1 MNHWWQYIVSRH
13 VRYLRVRQQQSA
25 NITYCIYRAFVI
37 KLNQRYTIVRAR
49 PVVDKPERSS
59 CDHSLPFFLYSYV
72 HCVFKNVS
80 SLFVNGTDKSQ
91 SFKSFVTSRGTA
103 RGRRPLRRAPS
114 RIITDYRLSEKRSIS
129 ADEIYL
135 MICAAGDHSDMSE
148 KRVL

>member
-1 MNHWWQYIVSRH
+1 MYIVSLKMSQ
-13 VRYLRVRQQQSA
+13 VY
-25 NITYCIYRAFVI
+25 
-37 KLNQRYTIVRAR
+37 
-49 PVVDKPERSS
+49 
-59 CDHSLPFFLYSYV
+59 SLTAQT
-72 HCVFKNVS
+72 N
-80 SLFVNGTDKSQ
+80 NSQ

-135 MICAAGDHSDMSE
+135 MICAVGDHSDMSE